1 VTDPTPFH
9 VAIPDAELDDLKR
22 RLRGTRWADDF
33 GNDDWSY
40 GVEGGW
46 LREMVAYWSEEFD
59 WRAQERAINRFPQYR
74 VDIDGVPVHFLH
86 VRGVGPDPT
95 PLVLTHGWP
104 WTFWDYHAVI
114 EPLTDPAR
122 FGGDPE
128 DAFDVVVPSLP
139 GYGFSTPLRSTGLHP
154 RRIAELWVT
163 LMRDVLGYDR
173 FAAGGGDW
181 GAIITSELG
190 HAHAEHVLGAHLTMA
205 TFPGIDLRRLREQ
218 PFTEDERW
226 MEARLAETARVTR
239 SHATV
244 HSTDP
249 QTLAYALVDSP
260 VGTAAWL
267 WERRRAWSDCDG
279 DVLAAFDRDFL
290 CTTASIYW
298 LTRTIGTSMRIY
310 HEHFGRR
317 WRPLHDRRPAIEA
330 PAGVAVFPKELI
342 LLARATAQEQMNLRR
357 WTVMPR
363 GGHFAPAEEPELV
376 VGELRA
382 FFGSLRR

>member
-218 PFTEDERW
+218 PFAEDERW